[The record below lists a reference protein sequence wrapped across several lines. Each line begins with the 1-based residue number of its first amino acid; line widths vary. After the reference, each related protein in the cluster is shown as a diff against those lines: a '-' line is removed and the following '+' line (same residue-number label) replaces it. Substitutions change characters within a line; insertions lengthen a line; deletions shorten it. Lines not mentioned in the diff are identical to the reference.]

1 MSTKIIVLLL
11 TFLMVMLQAQSQDI
25 KNEKEKYVEKNV
37 FPEEALKQLD
47 GLSDTKRIRYIRQ
60 VDGENVTF
68 EAKFKINNKKLSVE
82 YVPNGSLQDI
92 EVLIKKR
99 DLPDGL
105 YAKYDQ
111 LFLSLFDKYKITR
124 MQRQYKPVR
133 GNSEVSLSD
142 YLDNSL
148 NKFEI
153 NYELELRVVE
163 KNSNEIGHYEF
174 LIDDNAEILRKRQI
188 KKVIDDNEVY

>member
-11 TFLMVMLQAQSQDI
+11 TFLMVTLQVQSQDI
-25 KNEKEKYVEKNV
+25 KNEKEKYVDRNV
-37 FPEEALKQLD
+37 FPDEALKQLD
-47 GLSDTKRIRYIRQ
+47 ALSDTKRISYIRQ
-60 VDGENVTF
+60 VDGDNVSF
-68 EAKFKINNKKLSVE
+68 EAKFKFNNMKLSVE
-82 YVPNGSLQDI
+82 FAPGGRLQDI

-105 YAKYDQ
+105 YAKFDQ
-111 LFLSLFDKYKITR
+111 LFLRLFDKYKITR
-124 MQRQYKPVR
+124 MQRQYKPGR
-133 GNSEVSLSD
+133 GYSGVSLND
-142 YLDNSL
+142 YLENSL
-148 NKFEI
+148 NKFKI

-174 LIDDNAEILRKRQI
+174 LIDENAEIQRKRRI